1 MEEVDLQWQPLR
13 RSARR
18 QRRRHL
24 LVLQHQKEETL
35 NRIHLFW
42 SFFFSFRCHNKQN
55 PSCSSF
61 AIWIQTSFLTLK
73 NIISPFW
80 ICNYLTLSSKPNT
93 GLDAIIILVSYWCGD
108 APLLEFLCD
117 KTTFSFHVE
126 RRTVTFQLEISI
138 YTSKRVFNLQTVPR
152 RAERVCTLQYQLLK
166 LHIGLRS
173 H

>member
-1 MEEVDLQWQPLR
+1 MATLKEISQKTKKNTLIGVTTPKRRDLKP
-13 RSARR
+13 
-18 QRRRHL
+18 HT
-24 LVLQHQKEETL
+24 LVLVL
-35 NRIHLFW
+35 
-42 SFFFSFRCHNKQN
+42 FFSFRCHNKQN